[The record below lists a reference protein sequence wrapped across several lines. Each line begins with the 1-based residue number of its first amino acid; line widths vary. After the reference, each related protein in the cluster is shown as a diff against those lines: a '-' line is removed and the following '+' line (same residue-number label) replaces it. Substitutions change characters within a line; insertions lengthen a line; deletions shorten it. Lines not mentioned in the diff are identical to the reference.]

1 MPFRCDTK
9 DCGWVSPVMT
19 VRCRGKC
26 KRAGTMRMVAEGD
39 LKAAVEPASSASHPV
54 KPVAPVT
61 AQPHQ
66 PASPHPAPPKASLPS
81 RTITGTV
88 PPAKSGS
95 PELVIKPVLS
105 KTPQKPP
112 VSVVASPPVHVRS
125 DAGRPRSEEIL
136 KAFKEDGLWLRSVQF
151 KNCQCLTEPDITL
164 DPKTRSVAGLF
175 CDAWTYAHPTIS
187 QYLFQLHP
195 TEGKRAVALIVD
207 WTKTADRY
215 VDYAVTDR
223 ASNKTFEANAVARLP
238 EETQRDMATMRKTL
252 SGISV
257 VGHNEVRTCQIRKD
271 ALVGLIW
278 SPILLPTALSDGGV
292 TWEDTKSK
300 FEKFVLQLQSK
311 GVAKK
316 GLPIFTY
323 EVSSGMTL
331 SYIDFI
337 G

>member
-1 MPFRCDTK
+1 
-9 DCGWVSPVMT
+9 VN
-19 VRCRGKC
+19 
-26 KRAGTMRMVAEGD
+26 
-39 LKAAVEPASSASHPV
+39 
-54 KPVAPVT
+54 
-61 AQPHQ
+61 
-66 PASPHPAPPKASLPS
+66 
-81 RTITGTV
+81 I
-88 PPAKSGS
+88 
-95 PELVIKPVLS
+95 
-105 KTPQKPP
+105 
-112 VSVVASPPVHVRS
+112 VASPPVHIRS

-151 KNCQCLTEPDITL
+151 KNCQCLTEPDIKL

-223 ASNKTFEANAVARLP
+223 ASNKTFESNAVAKMP
-238 EETQRDMATMRKTL
+238 EETRRDMETMRKTL
-252 SGISV
+252 SSVSV

-278 SPILLPTALSDGGV
+278 SPILLPTPLSDGGV
-292 TWEDTKSK
+292 TWDDTKSK
-300 FEKFVLQLQSK
+300 FEKFVLQLKSK
-311 GVAKK
+311 GVAKQ

-331 SYIDFI
+331 TYIDFI